1 MDIITIPD
9 FLLGK
14 NKESVNIFFYLR
26 EKGPDQIKLKLNY
39 SQNMLCFMIR
49 GRKEII
55 DEAARYEMNDEQIG
69 LVSSGNMLMTER
81 VTLRQEF
88 ESLLMFFSNDF
99 LSTFLEK
106 YEIPIKDPLDEL
118 SPVITFP
125 KDDYLLNF
133 QWSMKILEKD
143 FGKRNFKVAKME
155 EILLY
160 LLEKYPEQILGFI
173 SGSIN
178 KSPDNALAQVV
189 QNHKFDNLNTGEL
202 AFLCNMSLSSF
213 KRKFYDVYKISPK
226 KYVVTEKMKKA
237 EQLLRLQ
244 KRPSEIY
251 FELGYEN
258 LSSFST
264 EFKKHF
270 GVSPKLY
277 LAQI

>member
-1 MDIITIPD
+1 MDIISIPD
-9 FLLGK
+9 FLIGK
-14 NKESVNIFFYLR
+14 NKDSVNIFFYIR

-49 GRKEII
+49 GRKQII
-55 DEAARYEMNDEQIG
+55 NEAARYEMNDEQIG

-81 VTLRQEF
+81 VTLRQNF

-106 YEIPIKDPLDEL
+106 YEISIKVPLDEL
-118 SPVITFP
+118 SPIITFP

-133 QWSMKILEKD
+133 QRSMKILEND
-143 FGKRNFKVAKME
+143 FIKRNFKVAKME

-160 LLEKYPEQILGFI
+160 LLEKYPEQTLGFI
-173 SGSIN
+173 SGTIN
-178 KSPDNALAQVV
+178 KSPDYALAQVV
-189 QNHKFDNLNTGEL
+189 HNHKFDNLNTEEL
-202 AFLCNMSLSSF
+202 AFLCKMSLSSF
-213 KRKFYDVYKISPK
+213 KRKFYALYKISPK

-237 EQLLRLQ
+237 EKLLRLQ

-251 FELGYEN
+251 FEVGYEN

-277 LAQI
+277 MAQI